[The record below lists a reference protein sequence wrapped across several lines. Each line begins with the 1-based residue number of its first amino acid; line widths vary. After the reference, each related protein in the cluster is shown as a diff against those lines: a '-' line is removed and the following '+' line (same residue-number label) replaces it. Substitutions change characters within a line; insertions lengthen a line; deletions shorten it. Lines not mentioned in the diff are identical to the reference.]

1 MPKGH
6 GRVKVN
12 GAFWGE
18 RVIPM
23 IMEGI
28 VILKGAE
35 RETEEHWVK
44 VGSMEDTEHQAK
56 GVRFPI
62 GFGESLDY
70 F

>member
-1 MPKGH
+1 
-6 GRVKVN
+6 
-12 GAFWGE
+12 
-18 RVIPM
+18 M

-28 VILKGAE
+28 VILKGSE